1 MHRDKLRERND
12 VFGSI
17 VGLKLYRSLVRSIV
31 EVTCLS
37 GPRVTCPET
46 NSSGKT

>member
-12 VFGSI
+12 IFGI
-17 VGLKLYRSLVRSIV
+17 VGLKLYGSLVRSIV

-37 GPRVTCPET
+37 GPRVTGPET